1 MTADTSLAAY
11 LIRVSLALALLIAF
25 AAFIKFKFNKTR
37 GMLGSSGAEILA
49 SLSLGKDAFF
59 VVRCGPDVIAFI
71 TGSSGILLAGKW
83 KYDDWI
89 KFKINNEQD
98 AKK

>member
-1 MTADTSLAAY
+1 MADTSLAAY
-11 LIRVSLALALLIAF
+11 LVRVSLALALLLA
-25 AAFIKFKFNKTR
+25 AAFVVKLKFNKMR
-37 GMLGSSGAEILA
+37 GLAKGGAVEILA

-71 TGSSGILLAGKW
+71 TGSAGASVIGRW

-89 KFKINNEQD
+89 KFNNQEQEL
-98 AKK
+98 K

>member
-1 MTADTSLAAY
+1 MADTSLTAY
-11 LIRVSLALALLIAF
+11 LIRVSLALALLLA
-25 AAFIKFKFNKTR
+25 AAFFIKLKFNKMR
-37 GMLGSSGAEILA
+37 GFAKGAAVEILA

-71 TGSSGILLAGKW
+71 TGAGGASVIGRW

-89 KFKINNEQD
+89 KFNNQEQEL
-98 AKK
+98 K

>member
-25 AAFIKFKFNKTR
+25 AAFIKFKTR

-89 KFKINNEQD
+89 KFKINNEQES
-98 AKK
+98 K

>member
-1 MTADTSLAAY
+1 MADTSLTAY
-11 LIRVSLALALLIAF
+11 LVRVSLALALLLA
-25 AAFIKFKFNKTR
+25 AAFFIKLKFNKLR
-37 GMLGSSGAEILA
+37 GFAMSAAVEILA

-71 TGSSGILLAGKW
+71 TGAGGASVIGRW

-89 KFKINNEQD
+89 KFNNQEQEL
-98 AKK
+98 K